1 MITAMVPVAAAAAE
15 AVGVSP
21 TGSAATIPAR
31 AARPIIP
38 VRRATPAAA
47 GAATAAAVV
56 VAMEAEAEVEV
67 EVAIKTPQLPRKPY
81 HLRHLR
87 L

>member
-38 VRRATPAAA
+38 VRRVIPAAVA
-47 GAATAAAVV
+47 EATAAVV